1 MKTEPIPKLEPLVND
16 LKNLNMGDFLK
27 SNVYKRYCIK
37 AGFEESWRNALNR
50 AKQNRGY
57 FAAGFDHDY
66 YDSLDALVLWLNHLH
81 KTSQNNFF
89 YFINDL
95 LRTYTEWNK
104 EDLRVNEII
113 EDIELLDAPFE
124 ILENIFK
131 LGCYY
136 SNPVP
141 KSRIP
146 DSIWNAEKLDSVL
159 NKMDLS
165 IKNGEYNLTITYAY
179 SCLEGLYKAFL
190 IERIPEKMHID
201 KLNQL
206 SKAVRDY
213 LIDYFVKENIS
224 YPEQI
229 INLIPTITN
238 AISQARNSFSDS
250 HFDGESE
257 KWLAEFTR
265 DCVNSIG
272 RLIIKFIKE

>member
-1 MKTEPIPKLEPLVND
+1 
-16 LKNLNMGDFLK
+16 
-27 SNVYKRYCIK
+27 
-37 AGFEESWRNALNR
+37 
-50 AKQNRGY
+50 
-57 FAAGFDHDY
+57 
-66 YDSLDALVLWLNHLH
+66 
-81 KTSQNNFF
+81 
-89 YFINDL
+89 
-95 LRTYTEWNK
+95 
-104 EDLRVNEII
+104 
-113 EDIELLDAPFE
+113 
-124 ILENIFK
+124 LENIFK

>member
-16 LKNLNMGDFLK
+16 LKNLRMGDFLK
-27 SNVYKRYCIK
+27 SNSYKRYCIK
-37 AGFEESWRNALNR
+37 AGLEESWRNAFNY

-66 YDSLDALVLWLNHLH
+66 FDSLDALVLLLNHLH
-81 KTSQNNFF
+81 KNSQNNFF
-89 YFINDL
+89 FFIYDL
-95 LRTYTEWNK
+95 LVAYTEWNK
-104 EDLRVNEII
+104 EDLQVNEIA
-113 EDIELLDAPFE
+113 EDLELLNAPNE
-124 ILENIFK
+124 ILENIIK
-131 LGCYY
+131 LGNSY

-146 DSIWNAEKLDSVL
+146 ENIWNAEKLDGVL
-159 NKMDLS
+159 NKMDSS

-190 IERIPEKMHID
+190 IERIPDKKDLE

-213 LIDYFVKENIS
+213 LADHFAKENIS

-229 INLIPTITN
+229 ITLIPTITN

-272 RLIIKFIKE
+272 RLIIKFIK